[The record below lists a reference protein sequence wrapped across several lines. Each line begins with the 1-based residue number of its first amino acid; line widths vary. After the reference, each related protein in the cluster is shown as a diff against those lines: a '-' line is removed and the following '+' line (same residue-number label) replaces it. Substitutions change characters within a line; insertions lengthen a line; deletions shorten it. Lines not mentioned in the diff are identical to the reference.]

1 MFCSKEYWSRVGY
14 VCNSKNCNW
23 AFSDSSKRWT
33 TRADP
38 ISFKAHHIVYID
50 LLLHKSTIV
59 DALMLKVLKF
69 RFFFI
74 VFTILSIYQIVR

>member
-14 VCNSKNCNW
+14 VCNSKNSNW
-23 AFSDSSKRWT
+23 AFSDSPKRWT

-50 LLLHKSTIV
+50 LLWLLVLSYYVCSKS
-59 DALMLKVLKF
+59 
-69 RFFFI
+69 
-74 VFTILSIYQIVR
+74 